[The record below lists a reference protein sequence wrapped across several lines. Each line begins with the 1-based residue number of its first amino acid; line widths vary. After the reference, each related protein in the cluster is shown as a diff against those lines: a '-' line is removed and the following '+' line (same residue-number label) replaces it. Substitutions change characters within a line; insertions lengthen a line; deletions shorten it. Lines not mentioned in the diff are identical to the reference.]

1 MSKSHSLFG
10 ICGGNVYAFQSV
22 IGTGTLQLVDDIEE
36 KKIGL
41 NALMKQTT
49 QHSEW
54 SYKDKMLEAVADF
67 KLRKPLHY
75 LIYVQKILQ
84 EGEGTL

>member
-36 KKIGL
+36 
-41 NALMKQTT
+41 NWT
-49 QHSEW
+49 ECF
-54 SYKDKMLEAVADF
+54 DEANDATF
-67 KLRKPLHY
+67 RMEL
-75 LIYVQKILQ
+75 
-84 EGEGTL
+84 